1 MAFRQKIDFRPM
13 RSMLFQIIFQN
24 LKSEMA
30 SLYRLFEMKDIAL
43 ILTDLVTL
51 LLFLSLSV
59 VSIEY
64 ICILLL
70 KAKQNL
76 NLTDM
81 AIQDI
86 NSEKA

>member
-1 MAFRQKIDFRPM
+1 
-13 RSMLFQIIFQN
+13 
-24 LKSEMA
+24 
-30 SLYRLFEMKDIAL
+30 MKHIAL

-81 AIQDI
+81 VIQDI